1 MRVRRRRA
9 RLPGD
14 VPGLMPRPYHSP
26 SSIALGMRC
35 QRAWAYHYI
44 ANLREPYMAW
54 REDMALPRWD
64 HGKGKFILEDGTLVT
79 AAQRGAALGGVM
91 HEVGERYL
99 DPRRGVPD
107 WASFPGQVFQSG
119 TRHLPRPE
127 RIKSVLIESAIGR
140 EPLAKRPGKPRH
152 DREPTHAITIHGGKW
167 AGYRDA
173 LIDAPEEWHRLGL
186 HTERPVI
193 VDYKS
198 TSNIAA
204 RALTPDELSTDVQ
217 ASIYAIDYCEATGD
231 NAAAMRWIYFEAKK
245 IRRSLPVDTIITL
258 ASAYGTLSHC
268 ADLARELD
276 TLTRVEDAPQNPDA
290 CNDYGDPERINCRF
304 HRVNGGPCN
313 ARRPNRF
320 APVQIKKKEE
330 IQMAMT
336 AEQKAEF
343 AAKKAAQAAKANTAT
358 NEAKSEE
365 TEGEETEETETAP
378 AKSKAVTPKPAAGP
392 KATKPAEGSTAATVA
407 ALAGELAAIDKS
419 RDQVLAKIRAAVA

>member
-1 MRVRRRRA
+1 
-9 RLPGD
+9 
-14 VPGLMPRPYHSP
+14 MPWCE
-26 SSIALGMRC
+26 A
-35 QRAWAYHYI
+35 
-44 ANLREPYMAW
+44 
-54 REDMALPRWD
+54 MALPRWD

-107 WASFPGQVFQSG
+107 WNSFPGQVFQSG
-119 TRHLPRPE
+119 KHHLPRPD

-152 DREPTHAITIHGGKW
+152 DREPTHAITIHGVKW

-173 LIDAPEEWHRLGL
+173 LIDAQDEWYRLGVE
-186 HTERPVI
+186 TNRPVI

-198 TSNIAA
+198 TSNIAE
-204 RALTPDELSTDVQ
+204 RALTAIELSTDVQ

-245 IRRSLPVDTIITL
+245 IRRSLPVDTIIEVDR
-258 ASAYGTLSHC
+258 AYGTLSHC

-343 AAKKAAQAAKANTAT
+343 AAKKAAQKAKAGEAET
-358 NEAKSEE
+358 EAKSEE
-365 TEGEETEETETAP
+365 AEGEEAEETKVAP
-378 AKSKAVTPKPAAGP
+378 KAPKAVTPKAA
-392 KATKPAEGSTAATVA
+392 KAPEGSTAATVA
-407 ALAGELAAIDKS
+407 ALAGELAAIDKT

>member
-1 MRVRRRRA
+1 
-9 RLPGD
+9 
-14 VPGLMPRPYHSP
+14 
-26 SSIALGMRC
+26 MRC
-35 QRAWAYHYI
+35 QRAWAYQYI

-99 DPRRGVPD
+99 DPSRGVPN
-107 WASFPGQVFQSG
+107 WGSFPGQVFQSG
-119 TRHLPRPE
+119 KHHLPRPE
-127 RIKSVLIESAIGR
+127 KIRSVLIESAIGR
-140 EPLAKRPGKPRH
+140 FPLAKRPGKPRH
-152 DREPTHAITIHGGKW
+152 DREPTHAILIHGVKW

-173 LIDAPEEWHRLGL
+173 LIDAPGEWHRLGL
-186 HTERPVI
+186 LTERPVI

-198 TSNIAA
+198 TSNIAE
-204 RALTPDELSTDVQ
+204 RALTAAELSTDVQ

-258 ASAYGTLSHC
+258 ANAYGTLSHC

-343 AAKKAAQAAKANTAT
+343 AAKKAAQKAKAGEAET
-358 NEAKSEE
+358 EAKSEE
-365 TEGEETEETETAP
+365 AEGEEAEETKVAP
-378 AKSKAVTPKPAAGP
+378 KAPKAVTPKAA
-392 KATKPAEGSTAATVA
+392 KAPEGSTAATVA
-407 ALAGELAAIDKS
+407 ALAGELAAIDKT